1 MHFRSFR
8 FYAHGAPN
16 RISNGLRALGLSK
29 IEAPMRSIAF
39 PLAAV
44 VTLASCA
51 APQAAPLPTSHDGA
65 SIRSDLGRR
74 NGTSPIQHVI
84 IIFQENR
91 TPDNLFQSKT
101 LISEG
106 ATIAQSG
113 PNSHGQTVQLK
124 PVSLAAH
131 WDIGHGHKIFLTE
144 WDNGKQDGFNLVE
157 PVKQAWRPYSY
168 VPANEAQPYWDMAT
182 QYAFADHMFETDQS
196 SSYPS
201 HQYIVSATARALPET
216 SDEIAGGPTYPW
228 GKEGPA
234 GCDSPVEMLVAT
246 INLHTALDGPSLFPC
261 FDRPSLTDFLDDRG
275 VTWRYYQRN
284 LGPGWWHAM
293 DSIKHIRFGPDY
305 ANVVT
310 PPASILTDISTGNL
324 PGVSWVMP
332 ADDLHSDHPGSD
344 SAEGPSWV
352 AAVVNA
358 VGQSQYWN
366 STAIFITW
374 DDWGGWYDHVPPT
387 IYNSYE
393 LGFRVPLVIVSPYA
407 KTGYVS
413 HRQHEFASILAFAEK
428 TFGIP
433 KGALHGTDMRS
444 DDLMDSFDFKNAPRP
459 FVPIK
464 APPFQSGQA
473 SAAILDAEDY

>member
-1 MHFRSFR
+1 MKLKRL
-8 FYAHGAPN
+8 
-16 RISNGLRALGLSK
+16 I
-29 IEAPMRSIAF
+29 
-39 PLAAV
+39 PL
-44 VTLASCA
+44 VTIVALASCA
-51 APQAAPLPTSHDGA
+51 APQTASLPVSSNPATTHIKAAYT
-65 SIRSDLGRR
+65 
-74 NGTSPIQHVI
+74 GTSPIQHIV

-91 TPDNLFQSKT
+91 TPDNLFQSPV
-101 LISEG
+101 LIGEG

-113 PNSHGQTVQLK
+113 PNSLGETVQLQ
-124 PVSLAAH
+124 PQSLAAP
-131 WDIGHGHKIFLTE
+131 WDIGHGHQIFLTE

-157 PVKQAWRPYSY
+157 PVKLAWRPYSY
-168 VPANEAQPYWDMAT
+168 VPASEAQPYWDMAT

-201 HQYIVSATARALPET
+201 HQYIVSATARALPT
-216 SDEIAGGPTYPW
+216 TVDEIAGGPYYPKT
-228 GKEGPA
+228 GKDGPA
-234 GCDSPVEMLVAT
+234 GCDAPAEMLVDT
-246 INLHTALDGPSLFPC
+246 INLHTALNGPSLYPC
-261 FDRPSLTDFLDDRG
+261 FDRPSLTDFLDQQG
-275 VTWRYYQRN
+275 VTWKYYQRN
-284 LGPGWWHAM
+284 LGPGWWHAF
-293 DSIKHIRFGPDY
+293 DSIQHIRYGPDY

-332 ADDLHSDHPGSD
+332 ADDLHSDHPGSK

-374 DDWGGWYDHVPPT
+374 DDWGGWYDHVPPK

-407 KTGYVS
+407 KAGYVS

-428 TFGIP
+428 TFGIK

-444 DDLMDSFDFKNAPRP
+444 DDLMDVFNFKKKPRP
-459 FVPIK
+459 FTPIQ
-464 APPFQSGQA
+464 APPFQSGNA
-473 SAAILDAEDY
+473 PKAVLDAEDY